1 MGIKTKAVDA
11 KCSLDKPAADQD
23 VLGGRV
29 CTNTALRLA
38 ARRLGQ
44 LYDEALAP
52 LDLKATQLALIA
64 EIDKLTVAAPQGPTL
79 QDLAT
84 RLAIQLSALTHAL
97 RPLVRDGFVELRAD
111 AKDRRTK
118 HGVLHAAWQGQV
130 VRSGVALGRGKR
142 PRGGRAGPC
151 LGGEPPGPGR
161 SGVFRR
167 VPGGIQVGGLIG
179 RPDPQGPATAER
191 GSLRNERSVFD
202 SRGLNCGPHNFCSE
216 DR

>member
-1 MGIKTKAVDA
+1 MGIKTKVIDPGD
-11 KCSLDKPAADQD
+11 SLKKKAAE
-23 VLGGRV
+23 VPRASGGNV

-64 EIDKLTVAAPQGPTL
+64 EIDKLMVADPHGPTL
-79 QDLAT
+79 QELAA

-118 HGVLHAAWQGQV
+118 HGVLT
-130 VRSGVALGRGKR
+130 ALGKARLSEAAAR
-142 PRGGRAGPC
+142 WAAAND
-151 LGGEPPGPGR
+151 
-161 SGVFRR
+161 R
-167 VPGGIQVGGLIG
+167 VEAVL
-179 RPDPQGPATAER
+179 GPASAAN
-191 GSLRNERSVFD
+191 LRALANQVSSDAFLAAYR
-202 SRGLNCGPHNFCSE
+202 SE
-216 DR
+216 D